1 MPLGSSKNIITLTFF
16 SFFYCRANGKS
27 FPISILS
34 SSDFLMSWGGA
45 MEGGTDRRGLG
56 RAGDAGR
63 RCLTLRRV
71 LIIIKL

>member
-1 MPLGSSKNIITLTFF
+1 
-16 SFFYCRANGKS
+16 
-27 FPISILS
+27 
-34 SSDFLMSWGGA
+34 

-71 LIIIKL
+71 LIFIKF